1 MRKLIASAFIF
12 FPIYT
17 LFWLHFF
24 SVFPFNKTINFQY
37 NVPVQK
43 PQLENSSQFKNVLAS
58 TDFPTSLK
66 KENPPES
73 YFIEL
78 LPRKQAFNLS
88 CEFAAAAS
96 IINFFTNDPTFA
108 AENEETAEE
117 KLISKIDVS
126 QNPNVGI
133 RMGDILEGDFRTLLK
148 NLNKKF
154 GGEDYYGVHAPPF
167 IDLFAEYGLLA
178 SPIAKDENVVFSI
191 QRAISSGHLVMA
203 WIKIGYGQAVDAA
216 LSYGTIPIIRG
227 EHTVVINGYDEKG
240 VILMDPG
247 TGSKRNLA
255 YGDLLKVSGAFPM
268 PFLQIYL
275 SPSKITLEDVY
286 GGISDKAIGIP
297 REKLTILVENGSR
310 KFGRGNQL
318 ADILR
323 DFGYR
328 VTALNNADNFDYE
341 DITIRMKKNVWD
353 YRYLL
358 QKDLRLAAYS
368 IATISADLTDSA
380 STDALVIIGN

>member
-1 MRKLIASAFIF
+1 MHKLLPVTVLFFILYTF
-12 FPIYT
+12 FWI
-17 LFWLHFF
+17 HFF
-24 SVFPFNKTINFQY
+24 SVNSKPR
-37 NVPVQK
+37 VPTPNLSGK
-43 PQLENSSQFKNVLAS
+43 ANSKQDLSASQNVLAAGDIS
-58 TDFPTSLK
+58 NAKNTDLPTNYSI
-66 KENPPES
+66 P
-73 YFIEL
+73 
-78 LPRKQAFNLS
+78 LPLRKQAFNLS
-88 CEFAAAAS
+88 CEFAGAS
-96 IINFFTNDPTFA
+96 AIIHYFTNDAEFA
-108 AENEETAEE
+108 PENEESAEE
-117 KLISKIDVS
+117 KLVSKIGVS
-126 QNPNVGI
+126 QNPNIGI
-133 RMGDILEGDFRTLLK
+133 RMGDILEGDFRILLK

-178 SPIAKDENVVFSI
+178 KPIAKDENVIFSI

-240 VILMDPG
+240 VVLMDPG
-247 TGSKRNLA
+247 SGSKRNLA
-255 YGDLLKVSGAFPM
+255 YDDLLKVSGAFSM
-268 PFLQIYL
+268 PFLEIYL

-286 GGISDKAIGIP
+286 WETSDKAIGIP

-328 VTALNNADNFDYE
+328 VTALKNADNFDYE

-358 QKDLRLAAYS
+358 EKDLRLASYI
-368 IATISADLTDSA
+368 IATISADLSD
-380 STDALVIIGN
+380 DAQDDAIIIVGN